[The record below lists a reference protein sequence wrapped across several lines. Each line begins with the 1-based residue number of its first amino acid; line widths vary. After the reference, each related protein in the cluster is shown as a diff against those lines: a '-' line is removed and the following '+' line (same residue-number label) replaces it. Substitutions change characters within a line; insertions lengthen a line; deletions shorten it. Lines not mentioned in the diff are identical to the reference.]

1 MEQQPVTKAI
11 LITGTV
17 YARYIREVDVKET
30 EKSYMV
36 DGIRFKKGEE
46 NGELLG
52 TAQGSGG
59 FTSRSRLYRIDSP
72 TAQAEL
78 EKVQHSKRCGAISD
92 MFKNPSKV
100 DPKLAK
106 RVRTFIDQY
115 NQLQEELKAA
125 NAEEP
130 EKQSPD

>member
-1 MEQQPVTKAI
+1 MEQQQVTKAI
-11 LITGTV
+11 LITGRP

-30 EKSYMV
+30 EKSYMA

-46 NGELLG
+46 KGELLSI
-52 TAQGSGG
+52 ARGSGS
-59 FTSRSRLYRIDSP
+59 FAAISYLYKIDSP
-72 TAQAEL
+72 KAQEEL
-78 EKVQHSKRCGAISD
+78 EKLRHFKRCTAISD
-92 MFKNPSKV
+92 MFKNPDKV
-100 DPKLAK
+100 DPSLAK